1 MAAAADV
8 WVALLRGINVGGHR
22 KLPMAE
28 LRGLLDSLG
37 YADIAT
43 YIQSG
48 NAVFTTGADEPAI
61 AAILDRFGFEVP
73 VILRGADELA
83 SIATGH
89 PFADA
94 EPDEAKL
101 HVMFLAEVPDSA
113 RALLDAAA
121 FVPDEAALHDRE
133 LYVHYAAGAGRSKLT
148 TDAVERALGTSVTA
162 RNWRTVAKLAEMVAA
177 VG

>member
-28 LRGLLDSLG
+28 LRGLLDGLG

-48 NAVFTTGADEPAI
+48 NAVFTAAAEEPAI
-61 AAILDRFGFEVP
+61 VEAVNAAILDRFGFEVP

-83 SIATGH
+83 SIAAGH

-101 HVMFLAEVPDSA
+101 HVMFLAEVPDPA
-113 RALLDAAA
+113 RAHLDAAA
-121 FVPDEAALHDRE
+121 FVPDEAVLRDRE
-133 LYVHYAAGAGRSKLT
+133 LSRPV
-148 TDAVERALGTSVTA
+148 VER
-162 RNWRTVAKLAEMVAA
+162 
-177 VG
+177 